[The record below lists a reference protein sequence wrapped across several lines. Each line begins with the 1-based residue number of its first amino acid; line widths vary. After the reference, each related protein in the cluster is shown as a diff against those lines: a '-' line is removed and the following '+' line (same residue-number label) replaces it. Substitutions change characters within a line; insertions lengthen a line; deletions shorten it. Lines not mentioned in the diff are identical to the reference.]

1 MLTSLVAQMVK
12 HLSTMRETLFQSL
25 GQEYLLEKEMVTHS
39 SILAWKIPWMEKP
52 GRLQSIGSQR
62 VKHDRATSFFP
73 VLEQA
78 DFPFFPPEYNQ
89 RYRETGHVWWVGW
102 IGINIIKMFFKRAS

>member
-1 MLTSLVAQMVK
+1 MWESWA
-12 HLSTMRETLFQSL
+12 RSL
-25 GQEYLLEKEMVTHS
+25 GQEDPLEKEMATHS
-39 SILAWKIPWMEKP
+39 STLPWKIPWTGEH

-62 VKHDRATSFFP
+62 VRHDRATSFFP

-78 DFPFFPPEYNQ
+78 DLPFFPPEYNQ

-102 IGINIIKMFFKRAS
+102 IGINIIKMFFKRARLM